1 MAGTRDDNLIGTA
14 FPNAVVGQT
23 YTIGGRQVVYGGTD
37 KASTSGTQA
46 PSSTGITQVSAEAVA
61 HCKNMVF
68 DFSGTLRNQKV
79 NLNDYKSYNFII
91 DVNGN
96 VYQGANANE
105 NQASIVIIGGIDKF
119 MYAKTTTLASNFF
132 LTEQQKV
139 TLYKIIRELSVYT
152 NTASITSD
160 NELLE
165 QALSSLYN
173 NYCG

>member
-1 MAGTRDDNLIGTA
+1 MNQI
-14 FPNAVVGQT
+14 
-23 YTIGGRQVVYGGTD
+23 
-37 KASTSGTQA
+37 
-46 PSSTGITQVSAEAVA
+46 SAEAVA
-61 HCKNMVF
+61 HSKNMSF
-68 DFSGTLRNQKV
+68 SFSGTLRNQNV
-79 NLNDYKSYNFII
+79 NLNDYSSYNFII
-91 DVNGN
+91 DVDGN
-96 VYQGANANE
+96 VYQGASANE
-105 NQASIVIIGGIDKF
+105 SQASVVIIGGIDKF
-119 MYAKTTTLASNFF
+119 MYSKTASLVSNFF